1 MVHMSYGDWGLTI
14 HLKEAIRRNPRR
26 KLPSGLNFKQSWMW
40 QGPYKSIRFTLV
52 IMTVYFTVHFPNSPT
67 IFIII
72 IFSLICK
79 DLIDT
84 GVLFNG
90 ISSELFDRVGKI
102 PRNFLSQIINAGKE
116 GLNHVQDVLIN
127 LEIAAMY
134 ADAEAVVKIAEGRI
148 WTCMSHIYNSL
159 VIFFC

>member
-1 MVHMSYGDWGLTI
+1 MVA
-14 HLKEAIRRNPRR
+14 K
-26 KLPSGLNFKQSWMW
+26 
-40 QGPYKSIRFTLV
+40 
-52 IMTVYFTVHFPNSPT
+52 SPT
-67 IFIII
+67 QAKCFIFR
-72 IFSLICK
+72 LICK

-90 ISSELFDRVGKI
+90 VSSELFDRVGKI

-134 ADAEAVVKIAEGRI
+134 ADAEAVVKIAEVRVLP
-148 WTCMSHIYNSL
+148 SHI
-159 VIFFC
+159 I

>member
-1 MVHMSYGDWGLTI
+1 M
-14 HLKEAIRRNPRR
+14 
-26 KLPSGLNFKQSWMW
+26 
-40 QGPYKSIRFTLV
+40 
-52 IMTVYFTVHFPNSPT
+52 
-67 IFIII
+67 
-72 IFSLICK
+72 ICK

-90 ISSELFDRVGKI
+90 VSSELFDRVGKI

-134 ADAEAVVKIAEGRI
+134 ADAEAVVKIAEVRVLPRI
-148 WTCMSHIYNSL
+148 SHNL
-159 VIFFC
+159 

>member
-1 MVHMSYGDWGLTI
+1 M
-14 HLKEAIRRNPRR
+14 LK
-26 KLPSGLNFKQSWMW
+26 
-40 QGPYKSIRFTLV
+40 GPYKSIPFTLLS
-52 IMTVYFTVHFPNSPT
+52 MTVYFTANFPNSPT

-148 WTCMSHIYNSL
+148 
-159 VIFFC
+159 

>member
-1 MVHMSYGDWGLTI
+1 M
-14 HLKEAIRRNPRR
+14 
-26 KLPSGLNFKQSWMW
+26 
-40 QGPYKSIRFTLV
+40 
-52 IMTVYFTVHFPNSPT
+52 
-67 IFIII
+67 II

-148 WTCMSHIYNSL
+148 LTRMSHIYESL
-159 VIFFC
+159 VIVFC